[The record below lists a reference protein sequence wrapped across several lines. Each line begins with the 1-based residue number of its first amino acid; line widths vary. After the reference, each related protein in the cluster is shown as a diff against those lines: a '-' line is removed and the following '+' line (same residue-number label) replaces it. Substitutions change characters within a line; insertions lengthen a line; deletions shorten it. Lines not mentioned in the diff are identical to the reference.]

1 PATPTTSSSRGR
13 YPRRSAP
20 PWADSSAGSARFGRR
35 PHPLRTRANALAR
48 GRARPPTDGAPEAHA
63 HPRGEHASRSR
74 RRKDALLPA
83 GILRPPDV
91 RLDASGDARALIME
105 RGRAGAVCR
114 VHLPPE
120 PMSLLN
126 RCPRRGRVAGPEARR
141 EGRHAGRGDAG
152 GLAYGAARPEAACH
166 ARLPRKAHARAH
178 GGGVGGRETTPGCR
192 REG

>member
-1 PATPTTSSSRGR
+1 MRLHAVEHGHRLTERLKLMLIRVVSL
-13 YPRRSAP
+13 RRVP
-20 PWADSSAGSARFGRR
+20 DVVK
-35 PHPLRTRANALAR
+35 T
-48 GRARPPTDGAPEAHA
+48 
-63 HPRGEHASRSR
+63 
-74 RRKDALLPA
+74 LLPA

-91 RLDASGDARALIME
+91 RLDASGDARALIVE

-114 VHLPPE
+114 VHLTPE
-120 PMSLLN
+120 PMSILN
-126 RCPRRGRVAGPEARR
+126 RCARRGRVAGPEARGEER
-141 EGRHAGRGDAG
+141 QAGRGGAG